1 MTSLSAIALSGLS
14 AAQTAL
20 QASSHNIAN
29 LGTANFQ
36 RQGVSTSTQSGG
48 GTMASVFTEPEVGH
62 NEAADMVGLLEAR
75 HAFAANLAVFKTGDQ
90 MMGTLLHM
98 VA

>member
-1 MTSLSAIALSGLS
+1 MSSLSAIALTGLS

-29 LGTANFQ
+29 LGTANFR
-36 RQGVSTSTQSGG
+36 RQGVAQSTQSGG
-48 GTMASVFTEPEVGH
+48 GTTARVFTAPELGH
-62 NEAADMVGLLEAR
+62 NEVADTVGLLEAR